1 MSSGNARIVDWPNPG
16 NRCDIYACGKRAA
29 YMVQHKQG
37 LFGDRHFL
45 LCQEDA
51 EALVNNLPPEL
62 QKIAWSNQPPQAVL
76 PMSTVEMI
84 LAVMASPEVRAI
96 AEGKEAPVEVGKALG
111 ELLDMLAEGGTQVE
125 APTPEGSGPP
135 PVITAEAAESM
146 KRVAELTEQRR
157 NVLTCPICGAG
168 PFKSKAALQ
177 GHMNAKHGG
186 GKK

>member
-84 LAVMASPEVRAI
+84 LAVIASPEVRAI

-111 ELLDMLAEGGTQVE
+111 ELLDMLAKDGADVE
-125 APTPEGSGPP
+125 PLPKEPITFANVCPNC
-135 PVITAEAAESM
+135 PV
-146 KRVAELTEQRR
+146 
-157 NVLTCPICGAG
+157 CGAG